1 MTSVPTVD
9 EVVGRTGLLYGA
21 VAMTAIEN
29 KRVILFGVGGV
40 GAWCAE
46 SLVRSGVMHLTIVD
60 ADCVDR
66 SNLNRQ
72 LPSTVYTIGEVK
84 VEVMRRRL
92 LSINPHAD
100 IVAVRTFY
108 DASTADRFDFNDY
121 DYVIDA
127 IDSLSSKALLI
138 KLATSS
144 SARLFSSMGAAL
156 KSDPLAVSVAE
167 FWKVKGCPLARALRD
182 RFKRSGDRPRRK
194 FRCVYSPELLKN
206 CGGEECMADGRRVNG
221 TACHVTAIFGFTLAG
236 LVINDIVAR
245 VSGV

>member
-100 IVAVRTFY
+100 IVAVRT
-108 DASTADRFDFNDY
+108 
-121 DYVIDA
+121 
-127 IDSLSSKALLI
+127 LL
-138 KLATSS
+138 
-144 SARLFSSMGAAL
+144 
-156 KSDPLAVSVAE
+156 
-167 FWKVKGCPLARALRD
+167 
-182 RFKRSGDRPRRK
+182 
-194 FRCVYSPELLKN
+194 
-206 CGGEECMADGRRVNG
+206 
-221 TACHVTAIFGFTLAG
+221 
-236 LVINDIVAR
+236 
-245 VSGV
+245 